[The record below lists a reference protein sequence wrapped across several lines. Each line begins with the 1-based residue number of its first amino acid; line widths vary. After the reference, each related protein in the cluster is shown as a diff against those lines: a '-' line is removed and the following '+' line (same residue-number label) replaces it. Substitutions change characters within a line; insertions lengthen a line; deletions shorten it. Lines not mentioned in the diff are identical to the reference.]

1 MSTKASITAGE
12 RYHLYHQL
20 YLGAEPESVFLEI
33 NRPTEFSVAKETAAD
48 SVIDSLTVEIT
59 AEDMDEIAIAWIKRR
74 ELQGAVGGPVG
85 NELGGPDNPWE

>member
-12 RYHLYHQL
+12 RHHLYHQL
-20 YLGAEPESVFLEI
+20 YLDAEPESVFLEI
-33 NRPTEFSVAKETAAD
+33 NRPTDFSVTRETTTD
-48 SVIDSLTVEIT
+48 NVIESLAVEIP
-59 AEDMDEIAIAWIKRR
+59 AEDMDDIAIAWIKKR